1 MIQTLIIIDPQ
12 SNIPGLIVLP
22 TIVRDVQSIAL
33 EGGSHLGRFEVG
45 WSLHYRDTLD
55 DPNFNTKEIV
65 DYEYKS
71 RQQKISKKYTAFLD
85 T

>member
-1 MIQTLIIIDPQ
+1 
-12 SNIPGLIVLP
+12 
-22 TIVRDVQSIAL
+22 L